1 MTQEELRAKL
11 ESYDLKGATMKQ
23 LLADRDFA
31 RDMYSIYARMGRA
44 MNNVMDSLV
53 YEGRKIDPTRELDD
67 AMTELSRAIG
77 LEQARYYNHA
87 ETLGCEIDERLN
99 KMDSNN

>member
-1 MTQEELRAKL
+1 MTQEELRTKL
-11 ESYDLKGATMKQ
+11 NDYDIEGATLKQ
-23 LLADRDFA
+23 LIADRDFA

-87 ETLGCEIDERLN
+87 ETLGCEIDERLS
-99 KMDSNN
+99 KIDNN